1 MIEATSVLA
10 DASSAVRYGTS
21 RSPGNR
27 QEHRFAPR
35 DFACGDEANESY
47 RAPRLQPGARSAG
60 GAVGERRP
68 VPRFIDRS
76 GAAEE
81 DRTPRAYLERGA
93 PGTYPIEQSLL
104 QANGLALSLRSALD
118 RLAPLLARAAAAFVQ
133 TGAWSAFGF
142 ARLEDHA
149 RERFGRSGRW
159 VRDLAALGRA
169 LSSLPGLAEALAGED
184 GAVPLGRVAALLIG
198 RSASPASLATWI
210 ALARAV
216 SIRELREA
224 VRQARDAGSAWPPG
238 ANNDKGEAEE
248 SQAQAGESV
257 VTGILGAGPD
267 GADVP
272 DDDPADRSLVRIPL
286 PAPLVAAFDESVD
299 LYRAVEGAQASV
311 TSFVEALVA
320 EAFAGASPPES
331 PDGWQADPARPDGAT
346 SGSFFGDF
354 DRVALRRGPD
364 VVRVEAALTRSTGNW
379 SHLSRSSPASWAL
392 HLAGAVLA
400 RLDVLSSTAGSGG
413 PAELD
418 AQIRELLLLEDDLER
433 HLGRLLAELSER
445 GAWPRLRFAGAGH
458 YAEERLGLTRTYA
471 EDRARVARS
480 LRRFP
485 RLRAAYDAG
494 RVGLEATLTVLRIL
508 GDGPV
513 DGATEAAWLA
523 RAEEATVKRLR
534 DEARALG
541 RRKLIDPSRPAPRP
555 LDDADWHASLR
566 REPGTARARILR
578 FGLLAVEGSGGA
590 PPASPDVF
598 LRLRLPH
605 DLADDLLVVIESTRR
620 RLSDEVGGVPWDEPW
635 PDGQARPSTLAARTF
650 STRGRRVP
658 AWVGLLSLLEDFVF
672 TWDGEARSEARERAA
687 AGARGAPSGSATPRR
702 HGDAVYI
709 RDGWRCSA
717 PACTS
722 RRNLEDHHLIYRSH
736 LGADDLSNRV
746 CLCRFHHA
754 RGEHGGLARCRG
766 TAPIGILW
774 RLGRRELG
782 RWYRNERRLR
792 AGARLTPPAASRGAP
807 GAGS

>member
-10 DASSAVRYGTS
+10 DAASAVRYGTS
-21 RSPGNR
+21 RSPRNR
-27 QEHRFAPR
+27 QEHRFEPR
-35 DFACGDEANESY
+35 DFACRDEANESY
-47 RAPRLQPGARSAG
+47 RAPRLQRGARSAG
-60 GAVGERRP
+60 GAVAEPRP
-68 VPRFIDRS
+68 VPRSIDRS

-81 DRTPRAYLERGA
+81 DRAPRAYLERGA
-93 PGTYPIEQSLL
+93 PATCPVEQSFLH
-104 QANGLALSLRSALD
+104 ADGLALSLRSALD
-118 RLAPLLARAAAAFVQ
+118 RLAPLLARVAAAFVQ
-133 TGAWSAFGF
+133 AGAWSAFGF
-142 ARLEDHA
+142 ARLDDHA

-159 VRDLAALGRA
+159 VRDLAGLGHA

-198 RSASPASLATWI
+198 RSASPASLAAWI

-238 ANNDKGEAEE
+238 A
-248 SQAQAGESV
+248 QAPTTDPAPAGMPD
-257 VTGILGAGPD
+257 AGPG
-267 GADVP
+267 GADAP
-272 DDDPADRSLVRIPL
+272 DDDPADRSLVRIPV

-320 EAFAGASPPES
+320 EAFAGASPPEA
-331 PDGWQADPARPDGAT
+331 PDGRKADAARPDGAT

-354 DRVALRRGPD
+354 DRVALRRSPD
-364 VVRVEAALTRSTGNW
+364 VVRVEAALARSTGNW
-379 SHLSRSSPASWAL
+379 HHLSRSSPASWAL
-392 HLAGAVLA
+392 HLAGAGLA
-400 RLDVLSSTAGSGG
+400 RLDDLSSTAGSGG
-413 PAELD
+413 PADLD
-418 AQIRELLLLEDDLER
+418 AQVREILLLEDDLER
-433 HLGRLLAELSER
+433 RLGRLLAELAER

-471 EDRARVARS
+471 EDRVRVARS

-485 RLRAAYDAG
+485 RLRAAYDQG

-541 RRKLIDPSRPAPRP
+541 RRKFIDPSRPAPHP
-555 LDDADWHASLR
+555 LDDTEWHASLR
-566 REPGTARARILR
+566 REPGTARARVLR
-578 FGLLAVEGSGGA
+578 FGALAVGGPGGA
-590 PPASPDVF
+590 PPSSPDVF

-605 DLADDLLVVIESTRR
+605 ELADDLLVVIESTRR
-620 RLSDEVGGVPWDEPW
+620 RLSDEVGRVPWDEPW
-635 PDGQARPSTLAARTF
+635 PDEQARPSTLAARTF

-672 TWDGEARSEARERAA
+672 TWDGEARSETRERAA
-687 AGARGAPSGSATPRR
+687 AGVRGAPSGSATPRR

-766 TAPIGILW
+766 TAPIGVLW
-774 RLGRRELG
+774 RLGRPELG
-782 RWYRNERRLR
+782 AWYRNERRLGKGEL
-792 AGARLTPPAASRGAP
+792 AARW
-807 GAGS
+807 